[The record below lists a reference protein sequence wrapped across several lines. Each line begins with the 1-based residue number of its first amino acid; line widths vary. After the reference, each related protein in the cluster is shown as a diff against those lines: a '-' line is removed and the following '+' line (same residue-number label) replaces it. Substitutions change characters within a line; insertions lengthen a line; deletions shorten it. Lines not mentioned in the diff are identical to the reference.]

1 VPCQAAHE
9 GWTDII
15 CAGDPARS
23 TSMASDAAP
32 AAGVAERAMVTDAS
46 PSTGSLGT
54 SFEDEMLYAGAESTR
69 LRATVH
75 SLLSKIEASEQEN
88 ARLAA
93 DLQEAHRKAKEY
105 KLVAEHAERMLRE
118 DIRACPCCHFQ
129 WPADAQVADRLLV
142 KRDPLPRPSS
152 AGGAGGGGGGEQLLR
167 LAVRD
172 RVEVLVENEPGVYD
186 TERERTLGAV
196 GEILKDDGSQQ
207 PFLVLLPDGRQSWYK
222 VRWLT
227 KAFASSPERPACR
240 GIASVSIQTSLPV
253 GGHASFQT
261 SPLHQSTAE
270 CQTTRQELGDADCQT
285 TPSSQRLGFGRPEAA
300 LADVQT
306 SPLHASP
313 RADVLSSP
321 RRPEVGDSQTSPLHA
336 GHTSSPQGGILCIF
350 GHPAS
355 PLAALSSV
363 AEHPGSPSVG
373 VAQPPGKNRQT
384 PPSHAFDQ
392 HEVSAN
398 VVKQLQS
405 PAGHGSAIQAL
416 AESSSIDTV
425 CQLEAI
431 ELHLGETAR
440 KLELCLLRS
449 GDELRG
455 DLVALPSLLRQSP
468 NSSNAWP
475 GRAKRVEQEP
485 RSAYGRIWTRLA
497 DLLKPGELSLK
508 AAVLEGL
515 KTSCGQQ
522 YAMLCAQTKIKSF
535 LARQFLADLHR
546 ARSSSQGRGDDGRPS
561 SAYPRRL
568 VRPASVPQLDF
579 TRVVVGDD
587 GVDLDDDDTIAPI
600 EDVMF
605 ACQPIHGVKGR
616 PHSSP
621 LHATWQGPH
630 AFGPLATKPRGQS
643 AGLLGVRSFR
653 GQSAGSLTSKK
664 AWKKQAMSFHYHG
677 SPSTGFAEQL
687 LASTRAGLM
696 PPGLSDRAHGGLSK
710 TRRLAQKHMV
720 HPLRPASTV
729 ICLADPSS
737 LAAVGV
743 VEDYLPSGSGGE
755 EEGLQ

>member
-1 VPCQAAHE
+1 
-9 GWTDII
+9 
-15 CAGDPARS
+15 
-23 TSMASDAAP
+23 
-32 AAGVAERAMVTDAS
+32 
-46 PSTGSLGT
+46 
-54 SFEDEMLYAGAESTR
+54 
-69 LRATVH
+69 
-75 SLLSKIEASEQEN
+75 
-88 ARLAA
+88 
-93 DLQEAHRKAKEY
+93 
-105 KLVAEHAERMLRE
+105 
-118 DIRACPCCHFQ
+118 
-129 WPADAQVADRLLV
+129 
-142 KRDPLPRPSS
+142 
-152 AGGAGGGGGGEQLLR
+152 
-167 LAVRD
+167 
-172 RVEVLVENEPGVYD
+172 
-186 TERERTLGAV
+186 
-196 GEILKDDGSQQ
+196 
-207 PFLVLLPDGRQSWYK
+207 LPDGRQSWYK
-222 VRWLT
+222 ATWLT
-227 KAFASSPERPACR
+227 KAFASCPERPACR
-240 GIASVSIQTSLPV
+240 DFASVSIQTSLPV
-253 GGHASFQT
+253 GGHASCQT
-261 SPLHQSTAE
+261 SPLQQSTAE

-285 TPSSQRLGFGRPEAA
+285 TPSSQRLGFERPAAA

-336 GHTSSPQGGILCIF
+336 GHTSSPQGGILRIF
-350 GHPAS
+350 GHPVS

-363 AEHPGSPSVG
+363 G
-373 VAQPPGKNRQT
+373 VAQPLGENRQT

-392 HEVSAN
+392 HEVSASL
-398 VVKQLQS
+398 VKQLQS
-405 PAGHGSAIQAL
+405 PAGHGSEIQAL
-416 AESSSIDTV
+416 AESSSMDTV
-425 CQLEAI
+425 GRLEAI

-455 DLVALPSLLRQSP
+455 DLVVLPSLLRQSP
-468 NSSNAWP
+468 NSSNVWP

-546 ARSSSQGRGDDGRPS
+546 ARSSSQGMGDDGRPS

-605 ACQPIHGVKGR
+605 ACQPIHGVMGR

-621 LHATWQGPH
+621 LHAMWQAPH

-643 AGLLGVRSFR
+643 AGLLGVRSLR

-677 SPSTGFAEQL
+677 SPSTGLAEQL
-687 LASTRAGLM
+687 LVSTRAGLM

-729 ICLADPSS
+729 ICLGDPSS
-737 LAAVGV
+737 LAPVEV